1 MKSWAARGSG
11 RHVEGLFDN
20 DVQMQQQPGVTMRN
34 YGRLASRRILILG
47 MADDP
52 FAVTIVYKMNVGFR
66 FMRNASDIIRTV
78 SRHTLAY
85 MLFSM
90 SELFRHYDEFDPL
103 DLLIIHAVLNAN
115 VIHVM
120 NDPALDEK
128 FSSIHAVEP
137 DVIKQGVS
145 RAALSRFLSLPL
157 ETVRR
162 RVTGLKRR
170 KILAET
176 KAGLIVTEQNAFRFG
191 NNHELQK
198 TNMLLLTKLLRDLRR
213 AGISGPD
220 DLRASKGATSAKKAK

>member
-1 MKSWAARGSG
+1 
-11 RHVEGLFDN
+11 
-20 DVQMQQQPGVTMRN
+20 
-34 YGRLASRRILILG
+34 
-47 MADDP
+47 
-52 FAVTIVYKMNVGFR
+52 
-66 FMRNASDIIRTV
+66 MRNASDIIRTV

-170 KILAET
+170 K
-176 KAGLIVTEQNAFRFG
+176 AGLIVTEQNAFRFG

-220 DLRASKGATSAKKAK
+220 DLRASRGAMSAKKAK

>member
-1 MKSWAARGSG
+1 MSTA
-11 RHVEGLFDN
+11 
-20 DVQMQQQPGVTMRN
+20 T
-34 YGRLASRRILILG
+34 
-47 MADDP
+47 
-52 FAVTIVYKMNVGFR
+52 
-66 FMRNASDIIRTV
+66 DITRTV

-85 MLFSM
+85 MLFSI
-90 SELFRHYDEFDPL
+90 SEMCRYYDDFDPL
-103 DLLIIHAVLNAN
+103 DLLIVHAILNAN
-115 VIHVM
+115 VINVM
-120 NDPALDEK
+120 NDPSLDER

-162 RVTGLKRR
+162 RVAGLMKR
-170 KILAET
+170 KILAED

-213 AGISGPD
+213 AGINGPD
-220 DLRASKGATSAKKAK
+220 DLRVAKDATSPRQAK

>member
-1 MKSWAARGSG
+1 
-11 RHVEGLFDN
+11 
-20 DVQMQQQPGVTMRN
+20 MQQQAGITMRN

-220 DLRASKGATSAKKAK
+220 DLRASKGATSAKKAR